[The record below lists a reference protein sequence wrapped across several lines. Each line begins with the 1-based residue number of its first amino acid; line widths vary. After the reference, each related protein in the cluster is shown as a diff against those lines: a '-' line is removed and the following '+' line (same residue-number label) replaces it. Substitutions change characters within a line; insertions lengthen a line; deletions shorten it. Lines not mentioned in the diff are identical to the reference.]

1 MACYRISH
9 VLTCTEVGPMSVE
22 WPLAPQGGFVQSHHS
37 MPQEHAN
44 GECLGKKSSFCS
56 STFSV
61 GDVTRF
67 NHQECSE
74 TKRTGT
80 RVRILDGGLRC
91 VSWNRRGLIGSLA
104 SSQHSCGKKHIYLA
118 RFAKIN
124 HIICLQ
130 FLQAIQVL
138 VSQFMLYGT
147 FIRMQADRPSAITRA
162 SCAIEQLLH
171 M

>member
-1 MACYRISH
+1 
-9 VLTCTEVGPMSVE
+9 MSVE

-80 RVRILDGGLRC
+80 HVHILDDGLRC

-147 FIRMQADRPSAITRA
+147 FIRMQADRPSALTRA
-162 SCAIEQLLH
+162 SCPMEQLLH